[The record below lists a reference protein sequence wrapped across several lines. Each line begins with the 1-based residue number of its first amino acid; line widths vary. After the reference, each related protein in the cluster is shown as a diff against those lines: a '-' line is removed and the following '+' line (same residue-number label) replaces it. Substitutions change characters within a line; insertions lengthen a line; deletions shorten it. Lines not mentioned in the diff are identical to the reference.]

1 MTIQSDSA
9 QPTGFA
15 GRTVAAFESRMADH
29 MATLISRH
37 GGTPL
42 VGPSM
47 QEIPLENNPKAL
59 DFANHLM
66 AGSIDML
73 ILLTGVGTRTLVDVW
88 KTRFSLEDITHA
100 LTRTTLVARGP

>member
-1 MTIQSDSA
+1 MTIQSDSD

-47 QEIPLENNPKAL
+47 QEIPLENNPQAL
-59 DFANHLM
+59 DFADHLM
-66 AGSIDML
+66 ARYIDIL
-73 ILLTGVGTRTLVDVW
+73 ILLTGVGTRTLVD
-88 KTRFSLEDITHA
+88 E
-100 LTRTTLVARGP
+100 